1 MTAMKRGDRIMLKI
15 FLVMAVTAGA
25 LWVSKAVRTESDAVT
40 AEISQDG
47 KLLRKLMLKKGDL
60 PREFTVEYRG
70 RFNRIRTQDGKIA
83 VVGAD
88 CPDKD
93 CVKRGWLKKP
103 GDSAVC
109 LPNRLVIRITGQ
121 SEIDGVTW

>member
-1 MTAMKRGDRIMLKI
+1 MKRGDRIMLKI

-47 KLLRKLMLKKGDL
+47 KLLWKLMLKKGDL